1 MPPTDNP
8 QLVAP
13 PEDFEAFYRRQ
24 FRPLVAFAYALSG
37 SRMGAEDLAQEA
49 LMVAHRQWDRVGA
62 LDRPEAW
69 VRRVVS
75 NMAVSAY
82 RRRRAE
88 LRSITRLASHQQE
101 ALAPLEPADA
111 EFWKK
116 VRSLPPKQA
125 QAITLFYLEDR
136 PVDEIASILGCSE
149 NTAKVHLFKGRQRLA
164 KTLGVSAW

>member
-1 MPPTDNP
+1 MPETDNP
-8 QLVAP
+8 QLVAL
-13 PEDFEAFYRRQ
+13 PEQFETFYRRE
-24 FRPLVAFAYALSG
+24 FRAVVALAYALSG

-49 LMVAHRQWDRVGA
+49 FIVAHREWPRVG
-62 LDRPEAW
+62 LYDRPEAW
-69 VRRVVS
+69 VRRVVA

-88 LRSITRLASHQQE
+88 LRSLARLAGHRHE
-101 ALAPLEPADA
+101 PLPPLEPVDA
-111 EFWKK
+111 EFWQK

-136 PVDEIASILGCSE
+136 PVDEIAGILECSE

-164 KTLGVSAW
+164 RLLEVGAW